1 MTLIQIIKSIFI
13 ECPRL
18 TKGHC
23 TMITKITK
31 EREVCCVEKEIHIST
46 LGKFLFMDFCVCFFQ
61 KYYLIIFDT
70 VTVEVVTYFFP
81 L

>member
-31 EREVCCVEKEIHIST
+31 ECEVCCVEKEIHIST
-46 LGKFLFMDFCVCFFQ
+46 LGKFLFIDFCLLSPEV
-61 KYYLIIFDT
+61 LFDNI
-70 VTVEVVTYFFP
+70 
-81 L
+81 

>member
-31 EREVCCVEKEIHIST
+31 EREVCCVEKDTHFHFGEIFVH
-46 LGKFLFMDFCVCFFQ
+46 GFLCLLFPEV
-61 KYYLIIFDT
+61 LFDNI
-70 VTVEVVTYFFP
+70 
-81 L
+81 